1 MIFNKKRGRK
11 SNREKEVEGVFALI
25 WLVVNFLFVLP
36 IKLIFMILVCIYN
49 KIKRLVKKDVG

>member
-25 WLVVNFLFVLP
+25 WLVVNLLFVLP
-36 IKLIFMILVCIYN
+36 IKLIFRLLVWIYN